1 MSRRSETPK
10 PEATAPLRADARRNR
25 DRIIEAAR
33 EVFGE
38 HGLDASMN
46 EVARHAEVGVATLF
60 RRFPNREQLIAA
72 TFANPMAEYAAL
84 IESAIQDPDPW
95 QGFCEYVRGVC
106 AMQAGDRGFTDVLTQ
121 SFPTAKEFEAE
132 RDQAFSR
139 FTLLISRTQKAG
151 ALRPDFVAEDL
162 PMLLMANAGVVTAT
176 HGAAPE
182 ASPRLVAYMLQAF
195 SAEVTGPLPAP
206 PTPRRM
212 YRALHRLQQG
222 HRRDT

>member
-1 MSRRSETPK
+1 MSPRSDASR
-10 PEATAPLRADARRNR
+10 PEAAAPLRADARRNR

-33 EVFGE
+33 EVFAVR
-38 HGLDASMN
+38 GLDASMN
-46 EVARHAEVGVATLF
+46 EVARRAEVGVATLF
-60 RRFPNREQLIAA
+60 RRFPSREQLIAA
-72 TFANPMAEYAAL
+72 TFSDPMAVYAAL
-84 IESAIQDPDPW
+84 IETALDDPDPW
-95 QGFCEYVRGVC
+95 HGFCEYVRAVC

-139 FTLLISRTQKAG
+139 FTLLISRAQKAG

-176 HGAAPE
+176 HDAAPE
-182 ASPRLVAYMLQAF
+182 ASPRLVSYMLQAF
-195 SAEVTGPLPAP
+195 SAEATEPLPTP

-212 YRALHRLQQG
+212 YRALHRLQQS
-222 HRRDT
+222 HPRDR